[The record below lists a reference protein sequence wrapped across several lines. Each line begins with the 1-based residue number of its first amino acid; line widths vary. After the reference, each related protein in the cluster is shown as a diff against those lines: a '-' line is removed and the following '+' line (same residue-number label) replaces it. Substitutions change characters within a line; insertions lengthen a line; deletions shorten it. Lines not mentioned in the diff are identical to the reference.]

1 MNKVITTAAV
11 ILCLAGSARAGDAR
25 TSHRSTALAG
35 STHQVTLGVDADF
48 AMPVSNYA
56 DVNGPGAGALLTIE
70 YPVIEQLSLTGRV
83 GFQYHFD
90 KSLGAGVDAHVHSVP
105 VLLGAKYY
113 VMQQDRQGLFAAA
126 ELGMFDLMT
135 GATFG
140 GASGSSNDVKFGIG
154 AGVGY
159 QWNQWNARLNLHS
172 HDMGHFGDALMV
184 TGGIGYQFAGF

>member
-1 MNKVITTAAV
+1 
-11 ILCLAGSARAGDAR
+11 
-25 TSHRSTALAG
+25 
-35 STHQVTLGVDADF
+35 
-48 AMPVSNYA
+48 
-56 DVNGPGAGALLTIE
+56 
-70 YPVIEQLSLTGRV
+70 
-83 GFQYHFD
+83 
-90 KSLGAGVDAHVHSVP
+90 